1 MASDELEK
9 KEEMQQTTE
18 SLSSDNPEKEP
29 EREPVKESEK
39 ETDRLTPESVEQSK
53 KSVSD
58 DSDDEH
64 VRRTPAY
71 SDRNLWKNAFITLV
85 AVILIAAVGFGCWY
99 YVKKVKGSDKKP
111 EEEVTDT
118 DSETKQIGYLKKT
131 AQNIWKSSRSYRS
144 HKDIQF
150 SLQDIR
156 TFCKDNGLMIS
167 DDASGKSFIA
177 FNDTMKMIVT
187 VDELQGKTF
196 EELAEELVT
205 SSAPLNSR
213 EMVRSDNYIKYEG
226 YLDKDQPE
234 YGYCFLE
241 LICSDTCYVFV
252 QGLGDTAADPEI
264 SQILIFSHRL
274 ESKLG
279 MH

>member
-1 MASDELEK
+1 
-9 KEEMQQTTE
+9 
-18 SLSSDNPEKEP
+18 
-29 EREPVKESEK
+29 
-39 ETDRLTPESVEQSK
+39 
-53 KSVSD
+53 
-58 DSDDEH
+58 
-64 VRRTPAY
+64 
-71 SDRNLWKNAFITLV
+71 
-85 AVILIAAVGFGCWY
+85 
-99 YVKKVKGSDKKP
+99 
-111 EEEVTDT
+111 
-118 DSETKQIGYLKKT
+118 
-131 AQNIWKSSRSYRS
+131 
-144 HKDIQF
+144 
-150 SLQDIR
+150 
-156 TFCKDNGLMIS
+156 MIS

-234 YGYCFLE
+234 
-241 LICSDTCYVFV
+241 CYVFV

-264 SQILIFSHRL
+264 AQILIFSHRL

>member
-1 MASDELEK
+1 
-9 KEEMQQTTE
+9 
-18 SLSSDNPEKEP
+18 
-29 EREPVKESEK
+29 
-39 ETDRLTPESVEQSK
+39 
-53 KSVSD
+53 
-58 DSDDEH
+58 
-64 VRRTPAY
+64 
-71 SDRNLWKNAFITLV
+71 
-85 AVILIAAVGFGCWY
+85 
-99 YVKKVKGSDKKP
+99 
-111 EEEVTDT
+111 
-118 DSETKQIGYLKKT
+118 
-131 AQNIWKSSRSYRS
+131 
-144 HKDIQF
+144 
-150 SLQDIR
+150 
-156 TFCKDNGLMIS
+156 MIS

-264 SQILIFSHRL
+264 AQILIFSHRL